1 MLASLSHE
9 TGWRL
14 PLAPREKAWPLT
26 KPGNVGPAVM
36 LKWQVHSKALERQDT
51 VEIFLYIARLGEYC
65 CITNRSSS
73 QVGRRIGRHLTT
85 ILGSRTPLIP

>member
-14 PLAPREKAWPLT
+14 PLAPTEKAWPST

-36 LKWQVHSKALERQDT
+36 LKWQIHSKALEVEDT
-51 VEIFLYIARLGEYC
+51 MEIFLYIAG
-65 CITNRSSS
+65 
-73 QVGRRIGRHLTT
+73 
-85 ILGSRTPLIP
+85 